1 MSRENER
8 SIKGGRTVACSR
20 MTRLLLFLVLA
31 AVSAGASGARAQG
44 KPGPGLSVYLLTM
57 GPGDLV
63 WEKFGHNAIWIHDPV
78 RGTDRAYD
86 YGRFDFNQPGFLPR
100 FLKGRWIYSMGSG
113 NVHDYIW
120 AYQQA
125 NREVTAQ
132 ELNLTQQQA
141 RALQDFLELNDQ
153 PENREYRYDY
163 YRDNCSTR
171 LRNAL
176 DAVLGGQLRAPTRG
190 KPTGTTYRWHSER
203 LMVEDGLSYTGLL
216 AGLGPAADRPISVWE
231 EGFLPGKLQ
240 EHVRGITVRDAS
252 GRSVPLVRS
261 ERVLVTASRPP
272 EPAAPP
278 RWLWRY
284 LLAGLLLGGT
294 LVLLGWYSKR
304 LRSARWS
311 FALLGG
317 LWTLVA
323 GIGGLLLLL
332 LWTAT
337 DHTIA
342 YRNENLFQLS
352 PLALPLVLLVPAL
365 ALGTR
370 WARRPAWWFALAL
383 AISSVLGFV
392 LQALPGLDQANGGI
406 IALALPANLAL
417 AWAVHRMNAAR

>member
-1 MSRENER
+1 MMHSF
-8 SIKGGRTVACSR
+8 I
-20 MTRLLLFLVLA
+20 RLLGVLVLA
-31 AVSAGASGARAQG
+31 VGFTSRTAAGQTPPDS
-44 KPGPGLSVYLLTM
+44 GLSVYLLTM

-78 RGTDRAYD
+78 RGTDRTYD

-113 NVHDYIW
+113 NVHDYLW

-125 NREVTAQ
+125 NRDVTVQ

-141 RALQDFLELNDQ
+141 RELQTFLEWNDQ

-171 LRNAL
+171 VRDAL
-176 DAVLGGQLRAPTRG
+176 DAVLGGQLSGPTRG

-231 EGFLPGKLQ
+231 EGFLPGRLQ
-240 EHVRGITVRDAS
+240 EHVRAITVQDAT

-261 ERVLVTASRPP
+261 EHVLVDASRPP
-272 EPAAPP
+272 EPTVPP

-284 LLAGLLLGGT
+284 FLAGLLLGGA
-294 LVLLGWYSKR
+294 LVLLAWYGRR

-311 FALLGG
+311 FAVLGG

-365 ALGTR
+365 ALGAR
-370 WARRPAWWFALAL
+370 WARRPAWWFALAV

-392 LQALPGLDQANGGI
+392 LQVLPGLDQANGGI

-417 AWAVHRMNAAR
+417 AWAVRRMGVAR